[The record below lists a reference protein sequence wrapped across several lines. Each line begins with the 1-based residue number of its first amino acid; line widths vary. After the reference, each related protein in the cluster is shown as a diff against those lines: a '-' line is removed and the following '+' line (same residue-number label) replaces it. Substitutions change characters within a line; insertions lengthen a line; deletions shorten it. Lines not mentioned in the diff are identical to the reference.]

1 MHCKTNYGS
10 LGKNEGSDINQLP
23 TNKFA
28 LNRADLR
35 SRVAPQ
41 RCPLSSMTLQRYD
54 ELRKTELQFLTFEL

>member
-10 LGKNEGSDINQLP
+10 MGKNEGSDNHQLP

-28 LNRADLR
+28 LNRVNLR
-35 SRVAPQ
+35 WRVAPQ